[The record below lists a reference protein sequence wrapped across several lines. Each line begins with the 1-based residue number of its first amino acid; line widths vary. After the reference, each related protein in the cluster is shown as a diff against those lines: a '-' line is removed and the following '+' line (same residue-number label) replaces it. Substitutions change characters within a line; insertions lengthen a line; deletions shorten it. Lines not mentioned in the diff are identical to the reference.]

1 MANYVI
7 ITWTNVFIYDDVLE
21 IYVQL
26 PNLVNYVITC
36 TNVEIYVRCK
46 IEYYDHFC
54 IMAVIC
60 KEKM

>member
-26 PNLVNYVITC
+26 PNLVNNVITC
-36 TNVEIYVRCK
+36 TTVEIYVRCI
-46 IEYYDHFC
+46 IEYNDHFC
-54 IMAVIC
+54 ILAVIC